1 MNNNER
7 INLEKMINENDV
19 EDCTSEIRLKKHSKK
34 IRDDVTK
41 MIDIK
46 TSNSKLSTSEIDV
59 LCGKSANF
67 LQNNYTNIFNK
78 VLKNEINLQI
88 LWKMLDAMEKIEKGV
103 TDQHNASFEVGK
115 LLKEMYIDSALKR
128 SERLDKEYDKTT
140 SYEGKNITWSTYK
153 SQKNM

>member
-1 MNNNER
+1 
-7 INLEKMINENDV
+7 
-19 EDCTSEIRLKKHSKK
+19 
-34 IRDDVTK
+34 
-41 MIDIK
+41 
-46 TSNSKLSTSEIDV
+46 
-59 LCGKSANF
+59 
-67 LQNNYTNIFNK
+67 
-78 VLKNEINLQI
+78 
-88 LWKMLDAMEKIEKGV
+88 MEKIEKGV

>member
-1 MNNNER
+1 MNNSER
-7 INLEKMINENDV
+7 INLEKMIKENDV
-19 EDCTSEIRLKKHSKK
+19 EDCTTEIRIKKHSKK

-46 TSNSKLSTSEIDV
+46 TSNTNLSTSKLDV

-67 LQNNYTNIFNK
+67 LQTNYTNIYNK

-88 LWKMLDAMEKIEKGV
+88 LWKMLDAMEKIEKGE

-115 LLKEMYIDSALKR
+115 LLKEMYVDSALKR
-128 SERLDKEYDKTT
+128 SENLDKKYENKKLH
-140 SYEGKNITWSTYK
+140 EGKNITWSAYK
-153 SQKNM
+153 LQKNI